1 MLFLKNLFPNLYGM
15 ANCFGGVGLG
25 REGLHERHTRTPHR
39 THTQAR
45 RGRPGAEGGE
55 LAGPPPAG
63 TSTPSHGEDGDPRSG
78 GSPTTAQL
86 CPVGAR
92 RPAIS
97 GGWRRGFCPSCP
109 LGSGWLVG
117 RKRAKE
123 EPFPTRGRRS
133 GIQTHDAKMQ
143 THRQHTHTLTHT
155 LTQFYLPLI
164 AKIKLPSDT
173 RSALRVSVQFN
184 DD

>member
-1 MLFLKNLFPNLYGM
+1 MEWQTVL
-15 ANCFGGVGLG
+15 GGSVWGG
-25 REGLHERHTRTPHR
+25 RVCMRDTHAHR
-39 THTQAR
+39 TAR
-45 RGRPGAEGGE
+45 TRRPGAGDREQRE
-55 LAGPPPAG
+55 ESSLAPLPAG

-78 GSPTTAQL
+78 GSPTTARL